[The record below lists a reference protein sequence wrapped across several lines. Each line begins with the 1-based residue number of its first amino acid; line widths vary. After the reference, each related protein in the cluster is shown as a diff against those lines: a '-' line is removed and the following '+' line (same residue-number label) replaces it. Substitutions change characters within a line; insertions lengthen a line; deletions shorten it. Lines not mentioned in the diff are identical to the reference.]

1 MENQN
6 ENWKKLE
13 FTLTFTGEESQNL
26 LSVLAL
32 LPYNQSA
39 NLIQMIQ
46 QQTVPQYIK
55 YEQAAAK
62 AKEKQ

>member
-1 MENQN
+1 MEN

-13 FTLTFTGEESQNL
+13 FTLKFTGEESQNL

-55 YEQAAAK
+55 YEQAVSK
-62 AKEKQ
+62 SKEET